1 MSIVALKRKTAAK
14 YNNNSAG
21 HAQFSI
27 VGTHRSQGFIGQST
41 QSRFLTRTLM
51 RGDTA
56 RGHGG
61 CCGSYPNMNITSSEI
76 CTLENSNVV
85 KTSSK
90 GNLGMLM
97 SRYRWLRRPADESG
111 ASVKTVSSN
120 RVSHSEFVS
129 RQRQRAIK
137 DALNSAEDCT
147 VENYVCTDRSAKCK
161 TTVKKPSHSKSYSE
175 YLAERTRGCDI
186 YDKPIINEC
195 MAEPLPVPSSG
206 LCTPGSLDT
215 IAEYLRN
222 YMTEFRNSNFWAYA
236 MDGDEDGHY
245 IDDGGNDMYDD
256 ANFTTPWLL
265 SGDLYNTGDD
275 DIEDYP
281 YCVPYS
287 TITET
292 VVDTDFHY
300 VSLGWIPEEAVE
312 NDDAPDDP
320 QIDQSRH
327 PLTILGYRCSGPV
340 GWQVGGNI
348 GADGDGY
355 ALSGYVY
362 NNVVINGFTVYAG
375 QRQVYDADDG
385 EDEDPT
391 ICHLIILLGHPSWG
405 SFFDTVYLNANDDN
419 TSSDGFY
426 MYAGEAS
433 ENILAIKT
441 LLSIPGP
448 DNENPIPTSELETVV
463 QNFTLR
469 IKQAMNL

>member
-120 RVSHSEFVS
+120 RVSHSEYVS

-147 VENYVCTDRSAKCK
+147 VENYVCTDRSKKCK
-161 TTVKKPSHSKSYSE
+161 PTVKKPSYSKSYSE

-195 MAEPLPVPSSG
+195 MAEPLLVPSSG

-215 IAEYLRN
+215 IAAYLRN
-222 YMTEFRNSNFWAYA
+222 YMTEFRNSNFWAYS

-245 IDDGGNDMYDD
+245 IEGGGDDMYDH

-265 SGDLYNTGDD
+265 SGELYIDD
-275 DIEDYP
+275 NEYMDVSDFP

-287 TITET
+287 TITED

-300 VSLGWIPEEAVE
+300 VSLGWVYGTV
-312 NDDAPDDP
+312 DP

-340 GWQVGGNI
+340 GWQVGGNA
-348 GADGDGY
+348 GADGDGE

-375 QRQVYDADDG
+375 QRQIYDGD
-385 EDEDPT
+385 DPT
-391 ICHLIILLGHPSWG
+391 ICNLIILLGHPSWG
-405 SFFDTVYLNANDDN
+405 SVFDTVYLKTDNDN
-419 TSSDGFY
+419 TDSDGFY

-441 LLSIPGP
+441 LLSIPEA
-448 DNENPIPTSELETVV
+448 DCENPIPTSELETVV